1 MPRVTIQQ
9 LLLAGAHF
17 GHLTRRWNPKMRPF
31 IFMEK
36 NGVHILDLKKT
47 ESLLEDA
54 GNRMGKI
61 VAEGG
66 DILFVGT
73 KDQARDIMREE
84 AERCSMHYVSERWLG
99 GMLTNFR
106 TIRNSVRTLEQLEAK
121 ASDGTYERIT
131 KKEQLQIERQKD
143 KLEKVLGGIRR
154 MKRLP
159 AAVFVVDTLRE
170 SIAVREARKL
180 GLPVFAICD
189 SNSDPDVVDYVI
201 PAMTTASSPLLLSPS
216 SWPSLSKR
224 LVCCARTAMVPRA
237 SCMIPSVLVMKTVD
251 RLVAAAVVLR
261 VKALRASRVLP
272 SLPPRL
278 SRRQKHSLRPSP
290 SPRQR
295 PSPSPRPSP
304 RQRPKPRP
312 SPLRDRSRHSPSC
325 RRWHSFKE
333 L

>member
-1 MPRVTIQQ
+1 MPRVSIQQ

-47 ESLLEDA
+47 EGLLEDA
-54 GNRMGKI
+54 ANRIGKI
-61 VAEGG
+61 VADGG

-73 KDQARDIMREE
+73 KDQARDIMKEE
-84 AERCSMHYVSERWLG
+84 AERCSMHHVSERWLG

-131 KKEQLQIERQKD
+131 KKEQLQIERQKE

-159 AAVFVVDTLRE
+159 AAVFVVDTMRE
-170 SIAVREARKL
+170 TIAVREARKL

-201 PAMTTASSPLLLSPS
+201 PANDDSFKSIAVITKCLAEAVEEARMLRKDGHGAEGELHDPERARDEDKGPARRRRRRPEEGAS
-216 SWPSLSKR
+216 
-224 LVCCARTAMVPRA
+224 APRA
-237 SCMIPSVLVMKTVD
+237 PRKPKAENKTET
-251 RLVAAAVVLR
+251 
-261 VKALRASRVLP
+261 
-272 SLPPRL
+272 
-278 SRRQKHSLRPSP
+278 
-290 SPRQR
+290 
-295 PSPSPRPSP
+295 
-304 RQRPKPRP
+304 KPV
-312 SPLRDRSRHSPSC
+312 
-325 RRWHSFKE
+325 E
-333 L
+333 GQE